1 MNIASIDIGSNTVLL
16 LIAEYNETT
25 KEMKTILNSYKMPR
39 ISKGLKVTGFISDE
53 KITELLKV
61 LEEYNNVIKE
71 NNCETV
77 ILKATNAM
85 RIAENS
91 STIVKTV
98 KEKFNFDIDVVPGEE
113 EARLSFIGASSAV
126 EDKGN
131 KIVIDIGGGSTEI
144 IYGNNKEI
152 IYRKSFEHGAVSLTE
167 KFVNGYPV
175 NNEAVNK
182 INDELDELFA
192 DLKRENFHTDIC
204 IAVAGTPTTL
214 SCMNLGEKE
223 YSDEKIEGSHL
234 SSDNLSG
241 LIKTLK
247 TLVPS
252 EILEKFG
259 QVVTG
264 REDVIL
270 SGALILSKLTAIMNL
285 EEIIVSAKG
294 IRYGAVIDYVGQ
306 FKRT

>member
-25 KEMKTILNSYKMPR
+25 KEMKTILNRYRMPR
-39 ISKGLKVTGFISDE
+39 ISKGLKTTGVISDE
-53 KITELLKV
+53 KIGELFKV
-61 LEEYNNVIKE
+61 LEEYKSIIKDK
-71 NNCETV
+71 NCQAV

-85 RIAENS
+85 RIAKNS
-91 STIVKTV
+91 LAIKQAI
-98 KEKFNFDIDVVPGEE
+98 KEKFNFDVDVVSGEE

-126 EDKGN
+126 DNKGN

-144 IYGNNKEI
+144 IYGNDKEI

-167 KFVNGYPV
+167 KFVDNYPLSDA
-175 NNEAVNK
+175 AVFK
-182 INDELDELFA
+182 INDELDELFSE
-192 DLKRENFHTDIC
+192 LKKENFETGIC

-214 SCMNLGEKE
+214 SCMNLGVKE
-223 YSDEKIEGSHL
+223 YSDEIIEGFLL
-234 SSDNLSG
+234 SIDNLDG

-247 TLVPS
+247 ALLPS
-252 EILEKFG
+252 QILANYG

-270 SGALILSKLTAIMNL
+270 SGALLLIKLMSILNL
-285 EEIIVSAKG
+285 EKIIVSSKG
-294 IRYGAVIDYVGQ
+294 IRYGALLDYVS
-306 FKRT
+306 KL